1 MDYREL
7 DAGGDCLAR
16 LPGVDRGERSE
27 RVVDVL
33 VPGTGRDAERDGPGQ
48 SAGHPDG
55 ETTSAGRRDG
65 REFDERGRRGPETD
79 RDRRPFT

>member
-7 DAGGDCLAR
+7 DAG
-16 LPGVDRGERSE
+16 
-27 RVVDVL
+27 
-33 VPGTGRDAERDGPGQ
+33 
-48 SAGHPDG
+48 G